1 MPIVR
6 TCDMLREAEKG
17 DYAVTAFDTF
27 NYETIQMA
35 VETAEELEAPIIIM
49 IYPDFREY
57 INLKTFAAL
66 TRAIGEQSK
75 YPVSIM
81 LDHGD
86 SFELAMECIR
96 AGFSSVMVDFSAL
109 PFEENVRQTAKVVEA
124 AHAMGVDVEAE
135 LGHTG
140 DADCLADYTDSSKYT
155 DPDQAAEFVERT
167 GCDVLAVAFGSAHG
181 IYVQEPKLDM
191 TRLKDIRRK
200 VKIPLVLH
208 GGTGIPNEQ
217 IQEAVKIGIRKLN
230 IGTGYDKAMY
240 TQLQKD
246 ILAGDKEP
254 LFLMEMQEVRRA
266 AKRFLE
272 EKIRLTK
279 YPEVRI

>member
-1 MPIVR
+1 
-6 TCDMLREAEKG
+6 MLREAEKG
-17 DYAVTAFDTF
+17 NYAVTAFDTF
-27 NYETIQMA
+27 NYETIQLA
-35 VETAEELEAPIIIM
+35 VDTAAELEAPVIIM

-66 TRAIGEQSK
+66 TRVIGEQSK

-86 SFELAMECIR
+86 SFELAMECIK

-140 DADCLADYTDSSKYT
+140 DADCLEDYTDSSKYT

-181 IYVQEPKLDM
+181 IYVQEPKLDLE
-191 TRLKDIRRK
+191 RLKKIKEK
-200 VKIPLVLH
+200 VNIPLVLH

-217 IQEAVKIGIRKLN
+217 IQDAVKLGIRKLN
-230 IGTGYDKAMY
+230 IGTGYDKAIY
-240 TQLQKD
+240 AQLQKD
-246 ILAGDKEP
+246 ILAGDKDPFYFSEM
-254 LFLMEMQEVRRA
+254 MEIQGA
-266 AKRFLE
+266 AKKFLE

-279 YPEVRI
+279 YPEVRL